1 MLWSHVSRQ
10 NYYCEMTR
18 GRGKTRITVISQEE
32 EEEEEEEEATTRNIN
47 EDIPFYG

>member
-1 MLWSHVSRQ
+1 
-10 NYYCEMTR
+10 MTR